1 MHPEPSMSADA
12 LIAALN
18 GRIVIEQAKGVLAE
32 RASISVEQA
41 LTRLQAQASFRNLRL
56 VDVCQQVVHGM
67 PDKG

>member
-32 RASISVEQA
+32 RASISVDQA
-41 LTRLQAQASFRNLRL
+41 LDRLQAQARFRNLRL
-56 VDVCQQVVHGM
+56 VDVCQQVVHSM
-67 PDKG
+67 PNKG